1 MRAILINERQ
11 DKPGL
16 IGRPVV
22 TQSGLISALKG
33 THQAGQRVTLMNMRS
48 IKDKLAKVQL
58 ALDGANQNLLEI
70 GNNLETFDKN
80 LENLKEATSRLGD
93 YWTQF
98 LNQPTV
104 TDFSLIR
111 FLDVGGAMD
120 KSRQD
125 MMGEYVDPYFI
136 EPNLLLPRGGIHTPT
151 PGMDT
156 MINGEM
162 SNYWGYFEPQPWIDR
177 FGVRLPDGGF
187 YADTFVYDPNHGPG
201 SIITPEEY
209 PPSGKL
215 FYGPLRRGP
224 YINGYSLL
232 QAVEADAYGACFCP
246 KNIGL
251 RTGVI
256 PYNGANYGWHPEK
269 MIRLADEDVEVW
281 ISAPF
286 FPAENG
292 VAIEGPCGNIP
303 LASFSAR
310 DGHWYYGRCYQA
322 TVHVHFNEALLVPDE
337 YIPSIPMIPNYQKT
351 NQSYMALNAI
361 EYIDVNFIDD
371 EVGEDTYLVNQGVP
385 PQEYVNMLQHRRF
398 YLNTDSGRWVTRN
411 GQGSLVA
418 GQHQTI
424 FPCVGFNVTDVGDS
438 AGHVEDP
445 FDRGYQSLYAACRDT
460 LPRQRIDTV
469 PKYFVE
475 VSTYRWNGNLLDV
488 PPRKI
493 GGRQIVSTHVLHTSC
508 RFGYSPYYI
517 GPVEAPN
524 IKPTPKGTYDS
535 VQVLGRCSD
544 GLMILITERI
554 RIKYDDTT
562 VSVEGPAAI
571 ESRPSAV
578 RTIENVFYGFDP
590 NKDQGDIF
598 DRECIGLLQQVIVTT
613 WDGHQIVYRD
623 NAKWRDVYDP
633 YAVPRL
639 WEFRYVYDFNPFYPR
654 Y

>member
-70 GNNLETFDKN
+70 GNNLETFDTN
-80 LENLKEATSRLGD
+80 LEKLKESTSRLGD

-125 MMGEYVDPYFI
+125 MMGEYVDPYYI
-136 EPNLLLPRGGIHTPT
+136 EPNLLLPRGGIFTPT

-156 MINGEM
+156 MINGPMEH
-162 SNYWGYFEPQPWIDR
+162 YWGYFEPQPWIDR

-187 YADTFVYDPNHGPG
+187 YATGYPDDPNHGPG
-201 SIITPEEY
+201 STITELKY
-209 PPSGKL
+209 PPSGKF
-215 FYGPLRRGP
+215 FYGPLVQGP

-246 KNIGL
+246 KN
-251 RTGVI
+251 TGI
-256 PYNGANYGWHPEK
+256 RIAGTPYFGANYGWHLNK
-269 MIRLADEDVEVW
+269 VARFADEYVPVW
-281 ISAPF
+281 VSAPF
-286 FPAENG
+286 YPAGNG
-292 VAIEGPCGNIP
+292 VAIEGPAGNIP
-303 LASFSAR
+303 MATFSKR
-310 DGHWYYGRCYQA
+310 DGHWYYGRCYQS
-322 TVHVHFNEALLVPDE
+322 TVHVHFNEALLTPD
-337 YIPSIPMIPNYQKT
+337 PDAGNLPMIPNYQKI

-361 EYIDVNFIDD
+361 EYIDVDFIDD
-371 EVGEDTYLVNQGVP
+371 EQGEDSYLSGDGGVAIRR
-385 PQEYVNMLQHRRF
+385 YIDMLQHRRF

-445 FDRGYQSLYAACRDT
+445 FDRGWQSLYAVCRDT

-493 GGRQIVSTHVLHTSC
+493 GGRQIVTTHVLHTSC

-535 VQVLGRCSD
+535 VQVLGKCSD
-544 GLMILITERI
+544 GSMILITERI

-562 VSVEGPAAI
+562 VNDSSVGLVNY
-571 ESRPSAV
+571 PSAV

-590 NKDQGDIF
+590 DKVEGDIF

-613 WDGHQIVYRD
+613 YDGHQIVYRE
-623 NAKWRDVYDP
+623 NAKWQDMFDP
-633 YAVPRL
+633 FPPYL
-639 WEFRYVYDFNPFYPR
+639 WEFRTATFDPFYPR